1 MTVPITAVPSSACI
15 RIEKGAV
22 TPEELAALTVLFLSR
37 SSGAAAEAG
46 TGHPAPATAWRPDGF
61 HAPHSWQAP

>member
-1 MTVPITAVPSSACI
+1 MTIPSTACI

-37 SSGAAAEAG
+37 PPRTAPGAG
-46 TGHPAPATAWRPDGF
+46 TSHPAPATAWRPDGF

>member
-1 MTVPITAVPSSACI
+1 MTTQSTACI

-22 TPEELAALTVLFLSR
+22 TPEELAALTVLFLAR
-37 SSGAAAEAG
+37 TPRTTPGAELDCPG
-46 TGHPAPATAWRPDGF
+46 ATPVWRPDRF

>member
-1 MTVPITAVPSSACI
+1 MTIPSTACI

-37 SSGAAAEAG
+37 PSMTASATE
-46 TGHPAPATAWRPDGF
+46 TDPPAPTTAWRPDAF

>member
-1 MTVPITAVPSSACI
+1 MTALSTACI

-22 TPEELAALTVLFLSR
+22 TPEELAALTVLFLAR
-37 SSGAAAEAG
+37 APRTTPGAEPDRPG
-46 TGHPAPATAWRPDGF
+46 STTTWRPDLF

>member
-1 MTVPITAVPSSACI
+1 MTTLSTACI

-22 TPEELAALTVLFLSR
+22 TPEELAALTVLFLTRAPRTAS
-37 SSGAAAEAG
+37 EAG
-46 TGHPAPATAWRPDGF
+46 PDRPVSTTAWRPDGF

>member
-1 MTVPITAVPSSACI
+1 MTTLSTACI

-22 TPEELAALTVLFLSR
+22 TPEELAALTVLFLAR
-37 SSGAAAEAG
+37 APRTTPG
-46 TGHPAPATAWRPDGF
+46 TEPDCPGSTTAWRPDLF